1 MSEAKNEIVKITITL
16 LIFYLIGGAIIVSGY
31 AFTKPI
37 IDKNNAAKKVVVLR
51 GMVPGVDKVDN
62 LGKWT
67 VCDKDADY
75 FKVSDK
81 NGNLLGYVVE
91 SYGLGY
97 SSFIH
102 SMIAVDSLQKITA
115 VSILGHAETPG
126 LGDGVENATW
136 RDQFKGK
143 SLENMEVVKKS
154 GTDKIQA
161 ISGATI
167 SSRAVVNGQRAALTF
182 LSKAL
187 QK

>member
-1 MSEAKNEIVKITITL
+1 MSEAKNEIVKITLTL
-16 LIFYLIGGAIIVSGY
+16 LIFYLIGGLIIVSAY

-37 IDKNNAAKKVVVLR
+37 IKKNNDAKKVVVLR
-51 GMVPGVDKVDN
+51 GMVPGADKVDR
-62 LGKWT
+62 LGTWT
-67 VCDKDADY
+67 VCDKDAEY
-75 FKVSDK
+75 FKVSSK

-97 SSFIH
+97 SSYIH
-102 SMIAVDSLQKITA
+102 TMIAVDSLQKITA
-115 VSILGHAETPG
+115 ISILGHAETPG
-126 LGDGVENATW
+126 LGDGVEAATW

-143 SLENMEVVKKS
+143 TLEHMEVVKKS

-167 SSRAVVNGQRAALTF
+167 SSRAVVNGQRDALTF